1 MFVKICGITNQ
12 EDALAAVEAG
22 AQALGFIFA
31 ARSPRAVTE
40 ESLKHWIDAIPRD
53 VWRVGVF
60 VDEDPRRIEA
70 IAENLQLD
78 VVQLHGSEGPGELPR
93 VLRTWKAVRV
103 NGSSPSETEL
113 PVEAM
118 LFDGP
123 SSGVAF
129 DWRTARLPRTKKV
142 ILAGGLNADNVRDAI
157 EAVRPWGVDA
167 CSSLERSPGRKDHV
181 KVQKFIQ
188 AALAC

>member
-1 MFVKICGITNQ
+1 VFVKICGITN
-12 EDALAAVEAG
+12 EDDALAAVEAG

-31 ARSPRAVTE
+31 PNSPRFVNDQ
-40 ESLKHWIDAIPRD
+40 SLAPWIENVPRD

-60 VDEDPRRIEA
+60 VNEDPRRIEA
-70 IAENLQLD
+70 IAKTLHLD
-78 VVQLHGSEGPGELPR
+78 VVQLHGAEGPDELPR

-103 NGSSPSETEL
+103 NGRSASETGL

-129 DWRTARLPRTKKV
+129 DWAGVELPRSKKV
-142 ILAGGLNADNVRDAI
+142 ILAGGLNADNVRAAIDAV
-157 EAVRPWGVDA
+157 APWGVDA
-167 CSSLERSPGRKDHV
+167 CSSLERSPGHKDHA
-181 KVQKFIQ
+181 KVEKFIQ